1 MYTLKSL
8 SFPHLIALDLALVML
23 SILYCQWN
31 LDDCWKI
38 LCVRCFRHSRHIASS
53 FSIVSCRLMEAETAD
68 PPFLYFSGEKIWFE
82 DRKIR
87 PIHRLSPNPLQ
98 TAIPQIATSLF
109 ITEQFPGHLFPRGV
123 DRIIA
128 PPLYCSQ
135 LLVFIMCSG
144 SPPGDLCDPGLSL
157 T

>member
-8 SFPHLIALDLALVML
+8 SFPHLIALDLALVLL

-31 LDDCWKI
+31 PDDCWKI

-98 TAIPQIATSLF
+98 TALPQIATSLF

-123 DRIIA
+123 DGIIA

>member
-38 LCVRCFRHSRHIASS
+38 LCVRCFRHCRHIASS
-53 FSIVSCRLMEAETAD
+53 YSIVNCRLMEAETAD

-98 TAIPQIATSLF
+98 TALPQIATSLF